1 MWTVKQLQE
10 TDYGCEER
18 MPGEPLKTVV
28 ILEADDGRICQFE
41 VADDWLIKQEIEEG
55 DEGPEDIDEADSLA
69 EQIAIQNE
77 CMNSYFESL
86 SQLEEYE

>member
-1 MWTVKQLQE
+1 MWTVKQLQ
-10 TDYGCEER
+10 
-18 MPGEPLKTVV
+18 
-28 ILEADDGRICQFE
+28 
-41 VADDWLIKQEIEEG
+41 
-55 DEGPEDIDEADSLA
+55 EADSLA